1 MKYFQPELHPE
12 MMRLK
17 LEVIPK
23 LKDELDTLQWNFENV
38 FCLADKRSLHDGK
51 AYTQLQSNIKNIN
64 LTKERLDEAIREH
77 NQYVDSNETLIR
89 LAKYLTRLY

>member
-38 FCLADKRSLHDGK
+38 FCLADKVVSII
-51 AYTQLQSNIKNIN
+51 S
-64 LTKERLDEAIREH
+64 
-77 NQYVDSNETLIR
+77 V
-89 LAKYLTRLY
+89 